1 MSGPVLVTGGT
12 GFLGAALVQRLVS
25 LGRKVRVLDNNWRGN
40 PRRLEGILD
49 KVEMVEADIR
59 DAGKVAAAAKGCERI
74 VHMASVNG
82 TAYFYSQPEL
92 VLDVGIRGMLA
103 VVDACRANGIGDLV
117 VASSSEVYQTPPK
130 VPTDESAPLIVPDPL
145 NPRYSYGGQK
155 LASELIALNYG
166 RTGFSRVA
174 VFRPH
179 NVYGPDMGFEH
190 VVPELALRADDEVK
204 AQPSGKVRFK
214 IQGDGRQTRA
224 FIHVDDFTTGLVTVI
239 DKAPHLSITH
249 IGNPEELTIADVAR
263 QVVGCFGREAELVFG
278 ESPAGQTPRRSP
290 DIGKLR
296 KLGFEPKI
304 PFAEGVA
311 PVVDWYVKN
320 RHLKPKGDK

>member
-1 MSGPVLVTGGT
+1 MTALVTGGT
-12 GFLGAALVQRLVS
+12 GFLGAALVRRLVG

-40 PRRLEGILD
+40 PRRLDGVLD
-49 KVEMVEADIR
+49 KVEIVEADIR
-59 DAGKVAAAAKGCERI
+59 DAAAVTRAARGCTQV

-92 VLDVGIRGMLA
+92 VLDVGIRGILA
-103 VVDACRANGIGDLV
+103 VVDACRTNGIGDLV
-117 VASSSEVYQTPPK
+117 VASSSEAYQTPPK
-130 VPTDESAPLIVPDPL
+130 VPTDETAPLVIPDPL

-166 RTGFSRVA
+166 RTGFARVA

-179 NVYGPDMGFEH
+179 NVYGADMGFEH
-190 VVPELALRADDEVK
+190 VVPELALRADDAVK
-204 AQPSGKVRFK
+204 AQPSGKVRFP

-224 FIHVDDFTTGLVTVI
+224 FVHVDDFTTGLVTVI

-263 QVVGCFGREAELVFG
+263 RIVGCFGREADLAFG
-278 ESPAGQTPRRSP
+278 ASPAGQTQRRCP

-296 KLGFEPKI
+296 ALGFEPKI
-304 PFAEGVA
+304 PFAEGIA

-320 RHLKPKGDK
+320 RHLKPQEAS

>member
-1 MSGPVLVTGGT
+1 VTGPTLVTGGT
-12 GFLGAALVQRLVS
+12 GFLGAALVNRLVS
-25 LGRKVRVLDNNWRGN
+25 MGRRVRVLDNNWRGN
-40 PRRLEGILD
+40 PRRLAGVLD
-49 KVEMVEADIR
+49 RVEMVEADIR
-59 DAGKVAAAAKGCERI
+59 DAAAVTKAAKGCARI

-92 VLDVGIRGMLA
+92 VLDVGIRGILA

-117 VASSSEVYQTPPK
+117 VASSSEVYQTPPT
-130 VPTDESAPLIVPDPL
+130 VPTDETAPMIVPDPL

-166 RTGFSRVA
+166 RTGFERVA

-179 NVYGPDMGFEH
+179 NVYGADMGFEH

-204 AQPSGKVRFK
+204 AQPAGKVRFQ
-214 IQGDGRQTRA
+214 IQGDGKQTRA

-249 IGNPEELTIADVAR
+249 IGNPEELTIAEVAR
-263 QVVGCFGREAELVFG
+263 RIVGCFGREAELVFG
-278 ESPAGQTPRRSP
+278 SSPAGQTRRRSP
-290 DIGKLR
+290 DIGRLR

-304 PFAEGVA
+304 PFAEGIA

-320 RHLKPKGDK
+320 RHLKPKDAK

>member
-1 MSGPVLVTGGT
+1 VSGRTLVTGGT
-12 GFLGAALVQRLVS
+12 GFLGAALVRRLVE

-40 PRRLEGILD
+40 PRRLAGILD
-49 KVEMVEADIR
+49 RVEMVEADIR
-59 DAGKVAAAAKGCERI
+59 DAAAVTKAAKECERI

-92 VLDVGIRGMLA
+92 VLDVGIRGILA
-103 VVDACRANGIGDLV
+103 VVDACRANSIGDLV
-117 VASSSEVYQTPPK
+117 VASSSEVYQTPPS
-130 VPTDESAPLIVPDPL
+130 VPTDESAPMIVPDPL

-166 RTGFSRVA
+166 RTGFERVA

-190 VVPELALRADDEVK
+190 VVPELALRADDEVR
-204 AQPSGKVRFK
+204 AQPTGKVRFP
-214 IQGDGRQTRA
+214 IQGDGKQTRA
-224 FIHVDDFTTGLVTVI
+224 FIHVDDFTGGLVAVI

-249 IGNPEELTIADVAR
+249 IGNPEELSIAEVAKSI
-263 QVVGCFGREAELVFG
+263 VACFGREAELVFG
-278 ESPAGQTPRRSP
+278 ASPAGQTQRRCP

-296 KLGFEPKI
+296 RLGFEPKI
-304 PFAEGVA
+304 PFAEGIA

-320 RHLKPKGDK
+320 RHLKPKEAR

>member
-1 MSGPVLVTGGT
+1 MTGRVLVTGGT
-12 GFLGAALVQRLVS
+12 GFLGAALVRRLVA
-25 LGRKVRVLDNNWRGN
+25 LGREVRVLDNNWRGN
-40 PRRLEGILD
+40 PRRLVGILD
-49 KVEMVEADIR
+49 RVDLVEADIR
-59 DAGKVAAAAKGCERI
+59 DAAAVAGAAKGCDRV

-82 TAYFYSQPEL
+82 TAFFYSQPEL
-92 VLDVGIRGMLA
+92 VLDVGIRGILA
-103 VVDACRANGIGDLV
+103 VVDACRKNGIGDLV

-166 RTGFSRVA
+166 RTGFGRVA

-190 VVPELALRADDEVK
+190 VVPELALRADDQVK
-204 AQPSGKVRFK
+204 AQPAGKVRFA

-249 IGNPEELTIADVAR
+249 IGNPEELTIAEVAR
-263 QVVGCFGREAELVFG
+263 KIVGCFGREAELVFG
-278 ESPAGQTPRRSP
+278 DSPAGQTPRRSP
-290 DIGKLR
+290 DIGRLR

-304 PFAEGVA
+304 PFAEGIA
-311 PVVDWYVKN
+311 PVVDWYAKN
-320 RHLKPKGDK
+320 RHLKPEEAK

>member
-1 MSGPVLVTGGT
+1 MTTLVTGGT
-12 GFLGAALVQRLVS
+12 GFLGAALVRRLVG
-25 LGRKVRVLDNNWRGN
+25 LGRRVRVLDNNWRGN
-40 PRRLEGILD
+40 PRRLEGVLD

-59 DAGKVAAAAKGCERI
+59 DAAAVTRAAEGCTQV

-92 VLDVGIRGMLA
+92 VLDVGIRGILA

-117 VASSSEVYQTPPK
+117 VASSSEAYQTPPT
-130 VPTDESAPLIVPDPL
+130 VPTDETVPLVIPDPL

-179 NVYGPDMGFEH
+179 NVYGADMGFEH
-190 VVPELALRADDEVK
+190 VVPELALRADDAVR
-204 AQPSGKVRFK
+204 AQPSGKVRFP

-224 FIHVDDFTTGLVTVI
+224 FIHVDDFTTGLVTLI

-263 QVVGCFGREAELVFG
+263 RIVACFGRESELVFG
-278 ESPAGQTPRRSP
+278 ASPVGQTQRRCP

-296 KLGFEPKI
+296 AFGFEPKI
-304 PFAEGVA
+304 PFAAGIA

-320 RHLKPKGDK
+320 RHLKLNEAS

>member
-1 MSGPVLVTGGT
+1 MCSSDLDAAKVT
-12 GFLGAALVQRLVS
+12 
-25 LGRKVRVLDNNWRGN
+25 
-40 PRRLEGILD
+40 
-49 KVEMVEADIR
+49 
-59 DAGKVAAAAKGCERI
+59 AAAKGCERV

-103 VVDACRANGIGDLV
+103 VVDACRANGVGDLV

-190 VVPELALRADDEVK
+190 VVPELALRADDAVR
-204 AQPSGKVRFK
+204 AQPSGKVRFP

-239 DKAPHLSITH
+239 EKAPHLSITH

-263 QVVGCFGREAELVFG
+263 QVVREPVTLSGSQATEH
-278 ESPAGQTPRRSP
+278 AAHRPRHSTSQRTRSS
-290 DIGKLR
+290 KVSR
-296 KLGFEPKI
+296 
-304 PFAEGVA
+304 
-311 PVVDWYVKN
+311 
-320 RHLKPKGDK
+320 RTTRRC

>member
-1 MSGPVLVTGGT
+1 VSGRVLVTGGT
-12 GFLGAALVQRLVS
+12 GFLGAALVRRLVA

-40 PRRLEGILD
+40 PRRLADVLGEIEL
-49 KVEMVEADIR
+49 VEADIR
-59 DAGKVAAAAKGCERI
+59 DVPAVVAAATGCDQVI
-74 VHMASVNG
+74 HLASVNG
-82 TAYFYSQPEL
+82 TAFFYSEPEL

-103 VVDACRANGIGDLV
+103 VIDACRANGIGDLV
-117 VASSSEVYQTPPK
+117 VASSSEAYQTPPR
-130 VPTDESAPLIVPDPL
+130 VPTDETVPLVIPDPL

-190 VVPELALRADDEVK
+190 VVPELALRADDAVK
-204 AQPSGKVRFK
+204 AQPTGKVRFP

-224 FIHVDDFTTGLVTVI
+224 FIHVDDFTTGLVAVI

-249 IGNPEELTIADVAR
+249 IGNPEELTIAEAALR
-263 QVVGCFGREAELVFG
+263 IVGCFGREAELAFG
-278 ESPAGQTPRRSP
+278 SSPPGQTPRRCP

-296 KLGFEPKI
+296 ALGFEPKI
-304 PFAEGVA
+304 PFAEGIA
-311 PVVDWYVKN
+311 PVVDWYVNN
-320 RHLKPKGDK
+320 RHLKPQGTA

>member
-1 MSGPVLVTGGT
+1 MTTLVTGGT
-12 GFLGAALVQRLVS
+12 GFLGAALVNRLVG

-40 PRRLEGILD
+40 PRRLGGVLD
-49 KVEMVEADIR
+49 RVEMVEADIR
-59 DAGKVAAAAKGCERI
+59 DAAAVARAAKGCTQV

-92 VLDVGIRGMLA
+92 VLDVGIRGILA

-117 VASSSEVYQTPPK
+117 VASSSEAYQTPPK
-130 VPTDESAPLIVPDPL
+130 VPTDETAPLVIPDPL

-179 NVYGPDMGFEH
+179 NVYGADMGFEH
-190 VVPELALRADDEVK
+190 VVPELALRADDAVK
-204 AQPSGKVRFK
+204 AQPSGKVRFP

-224 FIHVDDFTTGLVTVI
+224 FVHVDDFTTGLVTVI

-263 QVVGCFGREAELVFG
+263 RIVGCFGREADLAFG
-278 ESPAGQTPRRSP
+278 TSPAGQTQRRCP

-296 KLGFEPKI
+296 AMGFEPKI
-304 PFAEGVA
+304 PFAEGIA

-320 RHLKPKGDK
+320 RHLKSQEAS

>member
-1 MSGPVLVTGGT
+1 MSGRVLVTGGT
-12 GFLGAALVQRLVS
+12 GFLGAALVRRLVE
-25 LGRKVRVLDNNWRGN
+25 LGRPVRVLDNNWRGN
-40 PRRLEGILD
+40 PRRLAGVLD
-49 KVEMVEADIR
+49 KVEMIEADIR
-59 DAGKVAAAAKGCERI
+59 DAPSVAKAAAGCGQV

-82 TAYFYSQPEL
+82 TAFFYSQPEL

-103 VVDACRANGIGDLV
+103 VVDACRASGIGDLV
-117 VASSSEVYQTPPK
+117 VASSSEAYQTPPR
-130 VPTDESAPLIVPDPL
+130 VPTDESVPLVIPDPL

-155 LASELIALNYG
+155 LASELIAINYG

-190 VVPELALRADDEVK
+190 VVPELALRAADAVK
-204 AQPSGKVRFK
+204 AQPAGKVRFP

-249 IGNPEELTIADVAR
+249 VGNPEELTIADVAR
-263 QVVGCFGREAELVFG
+263 RVVGCFGREAELEFG
-278 ESPAGQTPRRSP
+278 SAPEGQTPRRCP
-290 DIGKLR
+290 DIGRLR
-296 KLGFEPKI
+296 AMGFAPQI
-304 PFAEGVA
+304 PFAEGIR

-320 RHLKPKGDK
+320 RHLKPAT